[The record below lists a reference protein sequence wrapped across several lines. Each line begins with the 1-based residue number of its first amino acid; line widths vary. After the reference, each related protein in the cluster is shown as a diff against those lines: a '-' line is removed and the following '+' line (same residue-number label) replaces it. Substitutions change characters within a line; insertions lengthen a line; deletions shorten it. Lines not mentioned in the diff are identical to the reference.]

1 MCGICGIF
9 GGPTSA
15 RVERTQAMMAR
26 LRHRG
31 PDGQSHWS
39 DDHVALGHN
48 RLAIVDLSDAGTQPM
63 TSTDGA
69 RTCVV
74 NGEIYNY
81 PELRAELEAAILS
94 RWRAWRSPLCL

>member
-1 MCGICGIF
+1 
-9 GGPTSA
+9 
-15 RVERTQAMMAR
+15 MMAR

-81 PELRAELEAAILS
+81 PELRAELEAEWHVCFGALGACK
-94 RWRAWRSPLCL
+94 RDAAVGA